1 MKYTKNHIDV
11 ISMGC
16 SKNLVETQRLMKKLD
31 SKGYSLAHDPEV
43 PTGEFVVVNTCGF
56 IGDAKEESIQ
66 LLLELASMKDDG
78 EIGNIVVMG
87 CLSQRYMNELKD
99 EIPEIDR
106 WFGKFNWAEFAD
118 SLPGPDNSCP
128 AKPWERVLTGNPWS
142 AYMKMSE
149 GCNRFCAFCA
159 IPLITGRHSSRP
171 IEEILD
177 ETREL
182 VSKGVK
188 EFNVIAQDLSSY
200 GLDIYGK
207 HTLAELIDRMA
218 QIKGVEWIRLHYAYP
233 TDFPYDI
240 LPVMARHD
248 NVCKYIDIAFQHVS
262 DSVLSRMR
270 RNFTGEETR
279 SLIKRIRNEVPGIKI
294 RTTLMVGFPGETEED
309 FNELVEFVK
318 EIKFDRMGAFAYSEE
333 EGTFGASNY
342 TDDVSEETKQSRLD
356 RLMQIQES
364 IAEEISS
371 QMIGSR
377 LRVIVDRIEG
387 NNAVGR
393 SEFDSPEVDPE
404 IILSFAEYGKIPDPG
419 DMVMAEITA
428 TDGFDL
434 IGNIINSKN

>member
-1 MKYTKNHIDV
+1 
-11 ISMGC
+11 MGC
-16 SKNLVETQRLMKKLD
+16 SKNLVDSQRLMKMLEA
-31 SKGYSLAHDPEV
+31 KGYSLAHDPEV

-78 EIGNIVVMG
+78 KIGNIVVMG

-118 SLPGPDNSCP
+118 SLPGPDNACP

-142 AYMKMSE
+142 AYMKISE